1 MLTLSPLR
9 ITLDPPGLD
18 PGQKAKSDL
27 LKKIISLSER
37 SQTDKMYMDCMIPLI
52 QNSKKCILIYI
63 DKKQVRGCL
72 VMQGEKAQEGE
83 IAKEHRDPLG
93 R

>member
-1 MLTLSPLR
+1 MN
-9 ITLDPPGLD
+9 IH
-18 PGQKAKSDL
+18 
-27 LKKIISLSER
+27 
-37 SQTDKMYMDCMIPLI
+37 CMIPLI
-52 QNSKKCILIYI
+52 QNSRKCILIYI

-83 IAKEHRDPLG
+83 IAKEHRDPFG